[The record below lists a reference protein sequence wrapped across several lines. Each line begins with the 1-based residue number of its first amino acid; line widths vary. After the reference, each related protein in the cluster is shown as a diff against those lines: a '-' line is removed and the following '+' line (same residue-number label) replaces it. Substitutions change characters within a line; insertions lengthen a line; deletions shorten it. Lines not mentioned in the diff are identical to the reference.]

1 MQDFFTHTEADAGAW
16 DRNHLEADDF
26 SDAPSRAEAEAD
38 LAADAADA
46 YHAGPDTVVGYG
58 IRCAHCH
65 NRHETI
71 ADVRWC
77 SDLQAEYRAE
87 ALAEQAAEA
96 RAERYFEEGP
106 ESFQMMRAA
115 EEAHDQAR
123 AWNDPWITGEPPA
136 TTTINHG
143 NSGACEGGA
152 CSWHDKCRKHREQD
166 VANGD
171 RLGNFRAYN
180 D

>member
-26 SDAPSRAEAEAD
+26 SDAPS
-38 LAADAADA
+38 
-46 YHAGPDTVVGYG
+46 
-58 IRCAHCH
+58 
-65 NRHETI
+65 
-71 ADVRWC
+71 
-77 SDLQAEYRAE
+77 RAE